1 MYLLQAPVFLWL
13 SMDRYCHIDPA
24 YKCCRPGLTA
34 KPYLRYIILCMIVIY
49 GKSFA
54 PANAGLM
61 HDLFCM
67 LDKKGMKYVVE
78 SAFMEMM
85 KPDVKFD
92 RLPDTFDN
100 FNDVK
105 AQTEVVFSIGGDGT
119 ILDSVVMVKE
129 SEIPI
134 FGINFGRLG
143 FLASLGKDKI
153 QEAVD
158 AVERGQYM
166 IDKRT
171 LIELQSNKPLFED
184 SFALNDMTI
193 QRKDQSSMITV
204 NAYLNGELL
213 NTYWADGLIIST
225 PTGSTGYSLSCG
237 GPILYPTSSNFAI
250 TPIAPHNLNV
260 RPMVVSD
267 GVVLSFEVTGRGDSF
282 LCTLDS
288 RFRSID
294 SSYQLAVKK
303 ASFSAQIVRLTDQ
316 SFLSALKSKLG
327 WGQDQRN

>member
-1 MYLLQAPVFLWL
+1 
-13 SMDRYCHIDPA
+13 
-24 YKCCRPGLTA
+24 
-34 KPYLRYIILCMIVIY
+34 MIVIY
-49 GKSFA
+49 GKSFS
-54 PANAGLM
+54 AGNTELM
-61 HDLFCM
+61 QDLFSY
-67 LDKKGMKYVVE
+67 LDKRGMKYVVE
-78 SAFMEMM
+78 KNFMQQMH
-85 KPDVKFD
+85 DVHFNRRPEVFD
-92 RLPDTFDN
+92 EFDE
-100 FNDVK
+100 VK
-105 AQTEVVFSIGGDGT
+105 NHTEVVFSIGGDGT
-119 ILDSVVMVKE
+119 ILDAVVMVKE
-129 SEIPI
+129 SQIPI

-143 FLASLGKDKI
+143 FLASLGKENVH
-153 QEAVD
+153 EAVD

-171 LIELQSNKPLFED
+171 LIELQCNKPLFED

-204 NAYLNGELL
+204 NAYLNGEML

-237 GPILYPTSSNFAI
+237 GPILYPTSGNFTI

-260 RPMVVSD
+260 RPMVVND
-267 GVVLSFEVTGRGDSF
+267 DVVLSFEVTGRGDSF

-303 ASFSAQIVRLTDQ
+303 ASFHANIVRLTDQ
-316 SFLSALKSKLG
+316 SFLSALKSKLN
-327 WGQDQRN
+327 WGKDQRN

>member
-1 MYLLQAPVFLWL
+1 
-13 SMDRYCHIDPA
+13 
-24 YKCCRPGLTA
+24 
-34 KPYLRYIILCMIVIY
+34 MIVIF
-49 GKSFA
+49 GKSFS
-54 PANAGLM
+54 PANTELM
-61 HDLFCM
+61 QDLFSY
-67 LDKKGMKYVVE
+67 LDKRSMKYVVE
-78 SAFMEMM
+78 KNFMQQMRDIQFNRP
-85 KPDVKFD
+85 PDVFD
-92 RLPDTFDN
+92 EFDE
-100 FNDVK
+100 VK
-105 AQTEVVFSIGGDGT
+105 RQTEVVFSIGGDGT
-119 ILDSVVMVKE
+119 ILDAVVMVKE
-129 SEIPI
+129 SQIPI

-143 FLASLGKDKI
+143 FLASLGKDNI
-153 QEAVD
+153 QEAVE
-158 AVERGQYM
+158 AVEHGRYM

-171 LIELQSNKPLFED
+171 ILELQCNKPLFED

-213 NTYWADGLIIST
+213 NTYWADGLIVCT

-250 TPIAPHNLNV
+250 TPISPHNLNV

-267 GVVLSFEVTGRGDSF
+267 EVVLSFEVNGRGDSF

-303 ASFSAQIVRLTDQ
+303 ASFHANIVRLTDQ
-316 SFLSALKSKLG
+316 SFLSALKSKLN
-327 WGQDQRN
+327 WGKDQRN

>member
-1 MYLLQAPVFLWL
+1 MLVR
-13 SMDRYCHIDPA
+13 SHSI
-24 YKCCRPGLTA
+24 TA
-34 KPYLRYIILCMIVIY
+34 KAYLSITILSMIVIF
-49 GKSFA
+49 GKTFS
-54 PANAGLM
+54 PANTELMTGLFSC
-61 HDLFCM
+61 LN
-67 LDKKGMKYVVE
+67 KRGMKYVVE
-78 SAFMEMM
+78 KNFMQQMQGE
-85 KPDVKFD
+85 VKFD
-92 RLPDTFDN
+92 HSPEVFED

-105 AQTEVVFSIGGDGT
+105 NQTEVVFSIGGDGT

-129 SEIPI
+129 SQIPI

-143 FLASLGKDKI
+143 FLASLGKDKV
-153 QEAVD
+153 QEAID

-171 LIELQSNKPLFED
+171 LIELECNKPLFED

-237 GPILYPTSSNFAI
+237 GPILYPTSGNFAI

-267 GVVLSFEVTGRGDSF
+267 EVVLSFEVTGRGDSF

-303 ASFSAQIVRLTDQ
+303 ASFH
-316 SFLSALKSKLG
+316 ALALFFSVIGILFACHIAINSP
-327 WGQDQRN
+327 R